1 LAVLQATTDETQ
13 AQALWR
19 SLLGIR
25 GVSARL
31 ARELET
37 TQIPRESARAGL
49 RPAREGNQHE
59 ALVAVLVKQA
69 GLSLANVQLSAA
81 ELQAMAAEALAKG
94 DAVRGE
100 YVYRRENLA
109 CVACHAIGGAGGK
122 LGPDLTSIGASA
134 PPDYLVESVLYPNAK
149 IKEGYHSV
157 LIATR
162 DGQEHNGM
170 IQRETAAEVVM
181 RNAANQEV
189 SIPTQSIARRTSVG
203 SLMPAGLIDAL
214 LPEERLDLIKFMA
227 QLGKPGD
234 FDAAKGGVARTW
246 KLYLVLS
253 SNQHLGVERVV
264 AGDFTLNDWV
274 PSLSL
279 TNGVLPA
286 RVVEAVYPNRGNN
299 RGLFAAT
306 QFESAAGGTATFTLA
321 GTVKGIWLNN
331 TTVKPGGQIRVTV
344 KPGVNTLVLQL
355 DDVTP
360 TDTKLTS
367 PDVSF
372 VVP

>member
-1 LAVLQATTDETQ
+1 
-13 AQALWR
+13 
-19 SLLGIR
+19 
-25 GVSARL
+25 
-31 ARELET
+31 
-37 TQIPRESARAGL
+37 
-49 RPAREGNQHE
+49 
-59 ALVAVLVKQA
+59 
-69 GLSLANVQLSAA
+69 
-81 ELQAMAAEALAKG
+81 
-94 DAVRGE
+94 
-100 YVYRRENLA
+100 
-109 CVACHAIGGAGGK
+109 
-122 LGPDLTSIGASA
+122 
-134 PPDYLVESVLYPNAK
+134 VESVLYPNAK